1 MENLTH
7 LVLPIKT
14 IVTLAFYLFLA
25 IYTIFTVI
33 LYYHWQ
39 SYSMNKGAT
48 ITTYIA
54 FFTIS
59 LSLIALMGLSLL
71 AL

>member
-1 MENLTH
+1 MENFSTP
-7 LVLPIKT
+7 VLPIKT
-14 IVTLAFYLFLA
+14 IVTLAFYVLLIMYVVFS
-25 IYTIFTVI
+25 VI

-39 SYSMNKGAT
+39 SYSMNKSAT
-48 ITTYIA
+48 ITTYVG
-54 FFTIS
+54 FFGIS

>member
-1 MENLTH
+1 MENLPH
-7 LVLPIKT
+7 LVVPVKT
-14 IVTLAFYLFLA
+14 IATLTFYLFLIVYA
-25 IYTIFTVI
+25 VFTVI

-54 FFTIS
+54 YFTLT